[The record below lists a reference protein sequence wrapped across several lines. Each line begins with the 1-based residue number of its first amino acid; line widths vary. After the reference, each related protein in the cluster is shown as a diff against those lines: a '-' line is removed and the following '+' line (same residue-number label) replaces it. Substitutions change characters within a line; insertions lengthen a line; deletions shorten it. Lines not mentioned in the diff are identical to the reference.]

1 MNINK
6 QFDEMFRRYGDIADA
21 MLTQY
26 TPQSVQADEPAKISW
41 AKQEGFQPEYDP
53 NADQVD
59 WVKKPQPAYNVPD
72 IMKVRGSMSP
82 ETFAESF
89 PEYQVKTQHLDELLQ
104 RIYQSVLDGNI
115 TQQRGE
121 ELAYQLMAD
130 TYDEA
135 LKQGKPQGAGV
146 KSSSEQQTASKVMK
160 GQKIVEATK

>member
-6 QFDEMFRRYGDIADA
+6 QFDAMFKQVEEVASA
-21 MLTQY
+21 MLANYQ
-26 TPQSVQADEPAKISW
+26 PQSVQADEPAKVRW
-41 AKQEGFQPEYDP
+41 AMQEGFTPEYDP

-59 WVKKPQPAYNVPD
+59 WVKKPEPAYNVPD

-89 PEYQVKTQHLDELLQ
+89 PEYQVKTQHLNELLQ
-104 RIYQSVLDGNI
+104 DIYQNVLDGKI

-160 GQKIVEATK
+160 GQRLVGTK

>member
-6 QFDEMFRRYGDIADA
+6 QFDAMFKQVEEVASA
-21 MLTQY
+21 MLANYNQ
-26 TPQSVQADEPAKISW
+26 QSQQAQGLAEINW
-41 AKQEGFQPEYDP
+41 ALQEGFTPEYDP
-53 NADQVD
+53 NEKQVD
-59 WVKKPQPAYNVPD
+59 WVKKPEPAYNVPD

-89 PEYQVKTQHLDELLQ
+89 PEYQVKTQHLNELLQ
-104 RIYQSVLDGNI
+104 DIYQNVLDGKI

-160 GQKIVEATK
+160 GQRLVGTK